1 MNSVFHRP
9 GSEEEAAAIVGD
21 AMRCGSA
28 LRIEG
33 GGTKALVGR
42 PVIADHVLSSTG
54 LSGIT
59 LYEPS
64 ELVVQARSGTPVSD
78 VEALLRSNGQEL
90 PFEPP
95 NFADLFRQRGVPTM
109 GALAA
114 MNLSGPRRIS
124 AGAAR
129 DCLLGVRF
137 VNGRGETVKAGGRV
151 MKNVTGLDLVKLMA
165 GSWGTLGFLT
175 EVTFKVLP
183 SARSSASVVVEGL
196 GDDAGIEALTSAMGS
211 PYDVS
216 AAAHL
221 PERVGLGSA
230 RTLVRIE
237 GSKSSVEIRA
247 HRLQKLLDRY
257 GTITILEREA
267 SERAWTDIRELGP
280 LQLDQA
286 EVVLRLC
293 VPPDRGV
300 DVARAA
306 SIQVDGKARWFFDW
320 SGGLVWMA
328 LPDHFENSI
337 SQIQSIAAAA
347 GGHAVV
353 MRADGNTRTE
363 NCVFQRLSKPAMA
376 LTKQLKGAFDPAGI
390 LNPSRVFE
398 GI

>member
-1 MNSVFHRP
+1 MNEVVHKPR
-9 GSEEEAAAIVGD
+9 SEEDAAAVVRD
-21 AMRCGSA
+21 AMRGGTA

-33 GGTKALVGR
+33 GGTKTQAGR
-42 PVIADHVLSSTG
+42 PVFANHVLSSAE
-54 LSGIT
+54 LSGVT

-64 ELVVQARSGTPVSD
+64 ELVVRARSGTPVSD
-78 VEALLRSNGQEL
+78 VEALLRRNGQEL

-95 NFADLFRQRGVPTM
+95 VLSEVFGHGGAPTM

-137 VNGRGETVKAGGRV
+137 VNGRGEIIKAGGRV

-183 SARSSASVVVEGL
+183 GARNSASVVIEGL
-196 GDDAGIEALTSAMGS
+196 SDGVGIEALTAAMGS

-221 PERVGLGSA
+221 PEQPGTGSA

-237 GSKSSVEIRA
+237 GSSSSVEIRRR
-247 HRLQKLLDRY
+247 RLRSLLERY
-257 GTITILEREA
+257 GAVTILDSEA
-267 SERAWTDIRELGP
+267 SEQAWADIRELGP
-280 LQLDQA
+280 LHLDPT
-286 EVVLRLC
+286 EVVLRLS

-300 DVARAA
+300 EVAKAA
-306 SIQVDGKARWFFDW
+306 SAQADRKARWFFDW

-328 LPDHFENSI
+328 LSNHSEVI
-337 SQIQSIAAAA
+337 IKQIQSIAAAA
-347 GGHAVV
+347 GGHVQV
-353 MRADGNTRTE
+353 IRADDNTRLRSF
-363 NCVFQRLSKPAMA
+363 VFQELSKPAML
-376 LTKQLKGAFDPAGI
+376 LTKQLKRAFDPAGI
-390 LNPSRVFE
+390 LNPSRIFE